1 MDGIAIALPVGTQ
14 RLVAVLALRGRTGRS
29 RLAGLLWPDTAE
41 QRALASLRTGIWR
54 VNLAAAGLVVSVHG
68 VVELGLSPEVDVD
81 RLIARSRGIL
91 GGTNTIDEGVDDD
104 GSGADAGDLLPDW
117 DDEWLDQERERLRQ
131 LRLHVLEATARRLT
145 RAGQYGLALEAALA
159 ALRSDELRESAHR
172 TVIAIHL
179 AEGNVAE
186 AQRAYDNCRRIFHDE
201 LGVEPSPMAS
211 ALFGA
216 MPHPAARRREPV
228 VGLRLIPESH

>member
-1 MDGIAIALPVGTQ
+1 M
-14 RLVAVLALRGRTGRS
+14 AVLALRGRTGRS

-41 QRALASLRTGIWR
+41 QRALACLRTGIWR
-54 VNLAAAGLVVSVHG
+54 VNLVAAGLVISVHG

-91 GGTNTIDEGVDDD
+91 GGTNTIDTGIDDD
-104 GSGADAGDLLPDW
+104 GAGADAGDLLPDW

-145 RAGQYGLALEAALA
+145 GVGQYGLALEAALA

-186 AQRAYDNCRRIFHDE
+186 ARRAYDNCCRIFRDE
-201 LGVEPSPMAS
+201 LGVDPSQVAS
-211 ALFGA
+211 ALFDAVTHSG
-216 MPHPAARRREPV
+216 ARRREPA
-228 VGLRLIPESH
+228 VGLRLIPENH